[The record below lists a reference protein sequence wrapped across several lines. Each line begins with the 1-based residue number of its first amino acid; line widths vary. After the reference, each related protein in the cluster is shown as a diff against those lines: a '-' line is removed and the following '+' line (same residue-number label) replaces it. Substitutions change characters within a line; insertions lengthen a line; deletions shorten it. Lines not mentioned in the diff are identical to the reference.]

1 MSRVRRAHGEAGV
14 TLMELLISIAI
25 LGLIAAPITASIIVG
40 LKTTDK
46 AQATLSDG
54 TSADLLNVYLAPDV
68 QNTDPTDRLN
78 IPSENTD
85 NCGVSNA
92 IVFNHLG
99 GSKVS
104 YAVETIDGEPAL
116 TRRDTTTGCSRQII
130 APGLA
135 AGYTLTNGSTLTVNC
150 GSLSGACGDTNYSDL
165 KLMKITL
172 NTANGHSV
180 TVRATTR
187 T

>member
-1 MSRVRRAHGEAGV
+1 MRVRRARGEAGV

-25 LGLIAAPITASIIVG
+25 LGLIAGPITASIIVG

-78 IPSENTD
+78 LPSENTD

-92 IVFNHLG
+92 IVFNHIG

-116 TRRDTTTGCSRQII
+116 TRRDTTTGCARQVI
-130 APGLA
+130 APGLV
-135 AGYTLTNGSTLTVNC
+135 AGYTLSGANLTVNC
-150 GSLSGACGDTNYSDL
+150 GSLTGTCTDTNYSDL
-165 KLMKITL
+165 KLVKITL
-172 NTANGHSV
+172 TTANNHTV
-180 TVRATTR
+180 TIRATTR